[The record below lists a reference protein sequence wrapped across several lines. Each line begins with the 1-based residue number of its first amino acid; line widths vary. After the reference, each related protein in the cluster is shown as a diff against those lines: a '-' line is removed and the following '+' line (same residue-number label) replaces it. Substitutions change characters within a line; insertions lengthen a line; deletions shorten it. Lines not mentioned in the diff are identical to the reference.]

1 MLLLRYF
8 DNNAQI
14 RVTYK
19 GSFYKDYLYLIICFQ
34 ILKATKYLIYTVII
48 PNCSSYW
55 TNGKGRQLNEGF
67 ERSHEDN

>member
-48 PNCSSYW
+48 PNCSSY
-55 TNGKGRQLNEGF
+55 
-67 ERSHEDN
+67 